1 MTYDA
6 NSMTDEQLAG
16 QRLMVGFKGEVLDD
30 DLRFLIRDMCAGG
43 LILFKRNVSDPAQLS
58 ELCEAAQTCAVESGN
73 SRLMI
78 AIDQEGGPVARL
90 GPPFTV
96 FPGNRVIGEARSEKD
111 AKEFA
116 TVTARELRGVGI
128 TMNLAPVLD
137 VASFGVN
144 AVMEDRVFGEEPEL
158 VAHLGIAVIDTLQEN
173 GIAATAKHFP
183 GIGRTT
189 VDSHADL
196 PYLDVERQVL
206 DATDLVPFRAA
217 IGGGVEAVMLSHVV
231 YQDLDPQWPASL
243 SSIIA
248 KDLLRQTMGFKG
260 IAMTDDLDMGA
271 VDKHFD
277 VETMVKRI
285 SEAEIDIAL
294 ICHDRMK
301 VEKAY
306 GALIE
311 AARESEDSKRKA
323 TASVQRI
330 LNLKQKYLL

>member
-1 MTYDA
+1 
-6 NSMTDEQLAG
+6 
-16 QRLMVGFKGEVLDD
+16 
-30 DLRFLIRDMCAGG
+30 
-43 LILFKRNVSDPAQLS
+43 
-58 ELCEAAQTCAVESGN
+58 
-73 SRLMI
+73 
-78 AIDQEGGPVARL
+78 
-90 GPPFTV
+90 
-96 FPGNRVIGEARSEKD
+96 
-111 AKEFA
+111 
-116 TVTARELRGVGI
+116 
-128 TMNLAPVLD
+128 MNLAPVLD
-137 VASFGVN
+137 VASFGVD

-183 GIGRTT
+183 GIGRTA

-196 PYLDVERQVL
+196 PYLDVDRQVL

-248 KDLLRQTMGFKG
+248 EDLLRQTMGFKG

-323 TASVQRI
+323 TMSVQRI
-330 LNLKQKYLL
+330 LNLKRKYLGNV

>member
-1 MTYDA
+1 
-6 NSMTDEQLAG
+6 
-16 QRLMVGFKGEVLDD
+16 
-30 DLRFLIRDMCAGG
+30 
-43 LILFKRNVSDPAQLS
+43 LS

-78 AIDQEGGPVARL
+78 AVDQEGGPVARL
-90 GPPFTV
+90 RPPFTV
-96 FPGNRVIGEARSEKD
+96 FPGNRAIGEARSEKD

-294 ICHDRMK
+294 ICHDRLK